1 MPRTKLKD
9 RKMPVY
15 TRGEE
20 IFNMVTHIVGG
31 SLGIIGMIICLVIS
45 VLHKNVY
52 SIVGSIIYGISMIF
66 LYTMSSIYHGLN
78 AGLTS
83 KKVMQVMDHC
93 TIYVLIAGTYTPVLL
108 SGIMKVSPVAAW
120 ILFAVVWTLAIIGIV
135 FTAID
140 LKQYKVFSMVCYLVM
155 GWCIIFRIDLLIK
168 AIGVPGFVLILAG
181 GIAYTLGTI
190 FYGIGKNKKYM
201 HSVFHLFVVIATIL
215 QFLAIVLYVI

>member
-20 IFNMVTHIVGG
+20 IFNMVSHIVGG
-31 SLGIIGMIICLVIS
+31 SLGIVGMVICLVIS
-45 VLHKNVY
+45 ILHKNVY

-66 LYTMSSIYHGLN
+66 LYTMSSIYHGLK
-78 AGLTS
+78 ADLTS
-83 KKVMQVMDHC
+83 KKVMQIMDHC

-108 SGIMKVSPVAAW
+108 SGIMKVSPVFAW
-120 ILFAVVWTLAIIGIV
+120 TLLAVVWVFAIVGIV
-135 FTAID
+135 LNAID

-168 AIGVPGFVLILAG
+168 AIGVPGFVLILLG
-181 GIAYTLGTI
+181 GISYTIGTI
-190 FYGIGKNKKYM
+190 FYGIGRNKKYM
-201 HSVFHLFVVIATIL
+201 HSIFHLFVVLATIL